1 MKVYEIHEPKGVE
14 AVVAAERPEP
24 KPGHGEVLVR
34 MRAASLNYRDL
45 AVARGAYGKGVEY
58 PIVPLSDGAGEV
70 VELGPGVTRLALG
83 DRVAGIFMQGWV
95 SGRVDAE
102 KAKTAMGGAID
113 GVLSQLRAFPQEGL
127 VRIPDHLS
135 FEEGATLPC
144 AGVTAWHALQGLEPG
159 QTVLVQGTGGVSMF
173 ALQFAKMAGARV
185 IATSSSDEKLERA
198 RQLGADVL
206 VNYKAVP
213 EWEKPAQGV
222 DRIVEVGGAGTLGK
236 SLKAVRM
243 GGVIALVG
251 VLTGKGEI
259 DPQPALMKSVRM
271 QGIYVGSREMFE
283 DMNRAIVQGGMRPVV
298 GRVFPFAEALE
309 AYKYLESGAH
319 FGKIVISI

>member
-1 MKVYEIHEPKGVE
+1 MKVYEIREPNGIE
-14 AVVAAERPEP
+14 AVVPAERPEP
-24 KPGHGEVLVR
+24 KVGVGEVLVR
-34 MRAASLNYRDL
+34 MRAFSLNYRDL
-45 AVARGAYGKGVEY
+45 AVARGAYGRGVPY
-58 PIVPLSDGAGEV
+58 PLIPLSDGAGEV
-70 VELGPGVTRLALG
+70 IELGEGVTHWALG
-83 DRVAGIFMQGWV
+83 DRVAGIFMQGWIA
-95 SGRVDAE
+95 GRVDAE

-113 GVLSQLRAFPQEGL
+113 GVLSELRAFPQESL

-144 AGVTAWHALQGLEPG
+144 AGVTAWHALHGLQPG

-173 ALQFAKMAGARV
+173 ALQFAKIAGARV
-185 IATSSSDEKLERA
+185 IATSSSNEKLERA

-206 VNYKAVP
+206 INYKAVP

-283 DMNRAIVQGGMRPVV
+283 DMNRAIVQWKMNPVV
-298 GRVFPFAEALE
+298 GRVFPFTEVPE

-319 FGKIVISI
+319 FGKVVISL

>member
-1 MKVYEIHEPKGVE
+1 MKVYEIREPKGVE
-14 AVVAAERPEP
+14 AVITAERPEP
-24 KPGHGEVLVR
+24 KPGHGEVVVR

-45 AVARGAYGKGVEY
+45 AVARGAYGRGVAY
-58 PIVPLSDGAGEV
+58 PIIPLSDGAGEI
-70 VELGPGVTRLALG
+70 VELGPGVTRWVLG
-83 DRVAGIFMQGWV
+83 DRVAGIFMQGWL

-102 KAKTAMGGAID
+102 KTKTALGGAIE
-113 GVLSQLRAFPQEGL
+113 GVLSELRAFPQDGL

-144 AGVTAWHALQGLEPG
+144 AGVTAWHALQGLQPG

-185 IATSSSDEKLERA
+185 ITTSSSDEKLERA
-198 RQLGADVL
+198 RHLGADEL
-206 VNYKAVP
+206 INYKAVP

-222 DRIVEVGGAGTLGK
+222 DHIVEVGGAGTLGK
-236 SLKAVRM
+236 SLKAVRI

-298 GRVFPFAEALE
+298 GRTFPFAEALE